1 MINLSNNM
9 EVNYDIERKY
19 TLYVGK
25 GNNSPLIKN
34 LFRTYRPW
42 WTIEEANP
50 SSS

>member
-1 MINLSNNM
+1 MINFSNNM

-25 GNNSPLIKN
+25 GNNSSLIKN

-50 SSS
+50 NSP